1 MYERNIFPGVSFTII
16 ISLCLL
22 RRQDGVE
29 SDRHIRVSVP
39 SQPVRVE
46 DGLGEVIA
54 SGFKVSTFL
63 LLTKFT
69 KLSVTDS

>member
-1 MYERNIFPGVSFTII
+1 M
-16 ISLCLL
+16 
-22 RRQDGVE
+22 E

-39 SQPVRVE
+39 NQPVRVE

-63 LLTKFT
+63 LLTQFT